1 MKHTKS
7 NYPVLELDSLKKH
20 ILHQKFYLALSKKIL
35 LNTEMSQVQN

>member
-20 ILHQKFYLALSKKIL
+20 ILYQKFYLAFSKKIL
-35 LNTEMSQVQN
+35 LNTEMAQVQN

>member
-7 NYPVLELDSLKKH
+7 NYPVFELDSLKKH

-35 LNTEMSQVQN
+35 LNTEMAQLQN